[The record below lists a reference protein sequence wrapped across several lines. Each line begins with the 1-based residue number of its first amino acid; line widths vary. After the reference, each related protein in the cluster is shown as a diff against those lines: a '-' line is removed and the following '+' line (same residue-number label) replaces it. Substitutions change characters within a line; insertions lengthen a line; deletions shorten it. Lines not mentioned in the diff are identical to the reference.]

1 MKAAR
6 PSGTSTV
13 LLGLRL
19 LWSGER
25 TGRVRFLLMSLGC
38 SLGVACLAAV
48 LTIPAIL
55 SAHDGRSAARTPQT
69 VPEVLHA
76 RSTADTLFL
85 TRQDPYG
92 ARPFTRVFV
101 ARPASG
107 PAPVPPGVDR
117 LPAPGEVYVSPRLR
131 EILAA
136 EPGLAGLL
144 PGRVTKTIGATGLS
158 GPDELYAY
166 LGRTRAQLPGDARPL
181 ASFGSSFSPTPAVD
195 ASTLD
200 ILRFTLACLVLLPLA
215 VFLSVCARLSAES
228 RSRRLASLR
237 LLGLSIKGTLR
248 VNAVETVAAA
258 LVGALLGIG
267 EYLLANEVMARVGLP
282 GFRWYATD
290 GRPSVPTLAT
300 CLLGCPTLAWFV
312 GRHHAREAALSPLGV
327 RRSAQRRPPR
337 KYGLLLLL
345 PGMGV
350 ITGYCVLGALGRNP
364 SEGPVDAVLVPAAV
378 LLTGGGLVLALAPI
392 TSWLARRL
400 ADRTQSLPLTLA
412 MRRNEVEPGSSLRV
426 VTGLVLLVYAASL
439 TQGVLVELSQ
449 ISRPTSPTQEYRV
462 ALNDVTPEQ
471 RARMAQ
477 VEGVR
482 AQAVTADSWVADLGS
497 TAPRISA
504 VVATCAQLAAFADV
518 APGCVDGKVQ
528 RLTDPDSS
536 EDPGVHAGQN
546 YSFLLQSPSGRR
558 PPVRA
563 EKLSLTL
570 PRDRLT
576 LHARQPSALT
586 SADVRIAP
594 SLLPAG
600 TLPANSDFLV
610 VTGSEPA
617 AVRTAL
623 DGIGALAPTADIE
636 AIGVNVEALQQI
648 TVIKSLLA
656 SGMVLGLV
664 IGVAAFV
671 VSVAD
676 RAMERRGQVTTLA
689 LLGARPA
696 TLRTAQC
703 VQVLLPLAIGLTAA
717 LVAGRL
723 AESSYLITGGGDVFW
738 DVDGLPLL
746 LASALGVL
754 VAAGLASIPL
764 VRRHVDPEHIRR
776 D

>member
-1 MKAAR
+1 M
-6 PSGTSTV
+6 TTL

-25 TGRVRFLLMSLGC
+25 KGRIRFLLMSLGC

-55 SAHDGRSAARTPQT
+55 AAHDGRSAARAPRA
-69 VPEVLHA
+69 VPEVMHA
-76 RSTADTLFL
+76 RSAADTLFA

-92 ARPFTRVFV
+92 ASPFTRILV
-101 ARPASG
+101 ARPAAG
-107 PAPVPPGVDR
+107 PAPVPPGLDR

-144 PGRVTKTIGATGLS
+144 PGRITATIGATGLAA
-158 GPDELYAY
+158 PDELYAY
-166 LGRTRAQLPGDARPL
+166 LGQSRAQLPRDARPL
-181 ASFGSSFSPTPAVD
+181 ASFGFSYSPSPAVD

-200 ILRFTLACLVLLPLA
+200 ILRFTLACLVLLPLT

-228 RSRRLASLR
+228 RARRLASLR
-237 LLGLSIKGTLR
+237 LLGLSVKGTLR
-248 VNAVETVAAA
+248 VNAVETVTAA
-258 LVGALLGIG
+258 LIGAVLGIG
-267 EYLLANEVMARVGLP
+267 AYFLVNEIMARVGLP
-282 GFRWYATD
+282 GLQWYAAD
-290 GRPSVPTLAT
+290 GRPSAVTLAV
-300 CLLGCPTLAWFV
+300 CLLACPALAWFV
-312 GRHHAREAALSPLGV
+312 GRHHAREAALSPLSV
-327 RRSAQRRPPR
+327 RRSAQRKPPG
-337 KYGLLLLL
+337 KYGLVLLL
-345 PGMGV
+345 PGLGI
-350 ITGYCVLGALGRNP
+350 ITGYCVLGALGRS
-364 SEGPVDAVLVPAAV
+364 SEGSADAVLVPAAV
-378 LLTGGGLVLALAPI
+378 LLTGSGLVLALAPI

-400 ADRTQSLPLTLA
+400 AGRTQSLPLTLA
-412 MRRNEVEPGSSLRV
+412 MRRNEIEPGSSLRV
-426 VTGLVLLVYAASL
+426 VTGLVLLVFAASL

-449 ISRPTSPTQEYRV
+449 ISRPTSPTQEYRL
-462 ALNDVTPEQ
+462 ASDDIGAGQ

-477 VEGVR
+477 VAGVR
-482 AQAVTADSWVADLGS
+482 AQAVTADSWIPDLGS
-497 TAPRISA
+497 PAPRISA

-518 APGCVDGKVQ
+518 APGCVDGKVL
-528 RLTDPDSS
+528 RLTDSHTSVDLDAHRGKSYP
-536 EDPGVHAGQN
+536 
-546 YSFLLQSPSGRR
+546 FLLEPSRPSGHAAKL
-558 PPVRA
+558 PVVLP
-563 EKLSLTL
+563 EDSLAF
-570 PRDRLT
+570 
-576 LHARQPSALT
+576 HARQPSALT
-586 SADVRIAP
+586 SADVLVPP
-594 SLLPAG
+594 SLLPSG
-600 TLPANSDFLV
+600 TRLADSDFLL
-610 VTGSEPA
+610 VTSSEPA

-656 SGMVLGLV
+656 SGMILGLV

-676 RAMERRGQVTTLA
+676 RAMERRSQVTALA

-717 LVAGRL
+717 LIAGRL
-723 AESSYLITGGGDVFW
+723 AESSYLITGGGDIFW
-738 DVDGLPLL
+738 DADGLPLL
-746 LASALGVL
+746 LASTLGVL
-754 VAAGLASIPL
+754 VVAGLASLPL

>member
-1 MKAAR
+1 
-6 PSGTSTV
+6 
-13 LLGLRL
+13 
-19 LWSGER
+19 
-25 TGRVRFLLMSLGC
+25 MSLGC

-55 SAHDGRSAARTPQT
+55 SAHDGRSAARAPQA
-69 VPEVLHA
+69 VPEVMHA
-76 RSTADTLFL
+76 RSAADTLFL

-92 ARPFTRVFV
+92 AQPFTRVLV
-101 ARPASG
+101 ARPVAG
-107 PAPVPPGVDR
+107 PAPVPPGLER
-117 LPAPGEVYVSPRLR
+117 LPMPGEVYVSPRLR
-131 EILAA
+131 EVLAA

-144 PGRVTKTIGATGLS
+144 PGRVTGTIGAAGLA

-166 LGRTRAQLPGDARPL
+166 LGQTRAGIPRDARPL
-181 ASFGSSFSPTPAVD
+181 ASFGSSHSPSPAVD

-237 LLGLSIKGTLR
+237 LLGLSVKGTLR

-258 LVGALLGIG
+258 LLGALLGIG
-267 EYLLANEVMARVGLP
+267 AYLLVNEVVTRVGLP
-282 GFRWYATD
+282 GLRWYAAD
-290 GRPSVPTLAT
+290 GRPAAPTLAA
-300 CLLGCPTLAWFV
+300 CLLGCPALAWFV
-312 GRHHAREAALSPLGV
+312 GRHHAREAALSPLSV
-327 RRSAQRRPPR
+327 RRSAQRTPPR
-337 KYGLLLLL
+337 PYGLLLLL
-345 PGMGV
+345 PGLGV
-350 ITGYCVLGALGRNP
+350 ITGYCVLGALGRTP
-364 SEGPVDAVLVPAAV
+364 AEGPADAVLVPAAV
-378 LLTGGGLVLALAPI
+378 LLTGAGLVLSLGPI
-392 TSWLARRL
+392 TSWLARRI
-400 ADRTQSLPLTLA
+400 AGRAQSLPLTLA

-462 ALNDVTPEQ
+462 TLGDVTPEQ
-471 RARMAQ
+471 RARMAR
-477 VEGVR
+477 VDGVR
-482 AQAVTADSWVADLGS
+482 AQALTAESWIPDLS
-497 TAPRISA
+497 NPAPRINA
-504 VVATCAQLAAFADV
+504 VVATCAQLAAFADL
-518 APGCVDGKVQ
+518 APGCVDGRVQ
-528 RLTDPDSS
+528 RLTDPDTS
-536 EDPGVHAGQN
+536 ENLDARPGAAFP
-546 YSFLLQSPSGRR
+546 FLLRPSAEPSPA
-558 PPVRA
+558 RA

-570 PRDRLT
+570 PHDRLT

-586 SADVRIAP
+586 SADVRIPP

-600 TLPANSDFLV
+600 TLPAKGDLLV
-610 VTGSEPA
+610 VTGSEPT

-623 DGIGALAPTADIE
+623 NGIGALAPTADVE
-636 AIGVNVEALQQI
+636 AVGVNVEALQQI

-676 RAMERRGQVTTLA
+676 RAMERRGQVTALA

-696 TLRTAQC
+696 TLRTVQC
-703 VQVLLPLAIGLTAA
+703 VQVLLPLGIGLAAA

-738 DVDGLPLL
+738 DADGLPLL

-754 VAAGLASIPL
+754 VVAGLAALPL
-764 VRRHVDPEHIRR
+764 VRRHVDPEHIGR